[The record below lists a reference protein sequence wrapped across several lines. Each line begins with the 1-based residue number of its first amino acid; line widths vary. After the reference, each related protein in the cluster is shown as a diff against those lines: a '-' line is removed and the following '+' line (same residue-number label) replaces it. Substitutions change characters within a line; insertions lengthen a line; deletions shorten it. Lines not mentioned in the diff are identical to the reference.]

1 MLPSLSW
8 ILAEAINAKILTKN
22 HSDSHIP
29 TLIPHIPT
37 PSPAFPPWFPAFP
50 HSNIP
55 TPIPRIPTL
64 IFHIPTLIPLVP
76 TLILH
81 VPIILL
87 IPLPDSPFQVLQIA
101 LFMTFISLGL

>member
-29 TLIPHIPT
+29 T
-37 PSPAFPPWFPAFP
+37 PSPAFPPWFPAVP

-64 IFHIPTLIPLVP
+64 TFHIPTLIPLVP

>member
-8 ILAEAINAKILTKN
+8 ILAKAINAKILTKN
-22 HSDSHIP
+22 LSDSHIP
-29 TLIPHIPT
+29 TLIPHIL
-37 PSPAFPPWFPAFP
+37 
-50 HSNIP
+50 

-64 IFHIPTLIPLVP
+64 IFHIPTLIPLVL

-81 VPIILL
+81 VPIIPL
-87 IPLPDSPFQVLQIA
+87 ISLPDSPFQVLQIA